1 MHRARRVQSGK
12 TRQICPAYQ
21 AAPAVRPVPE
31 PTPAPASRDPEVTAP
46 RSRPRR
52 SVQIAAHGPAERS
65 RRWRMINRLSSRLR
79 GSGPVR
85 PTNRQAVVVSQVF
98 ALSLSTR
105 VWAGALVSLRI
116 GPRRRCCT
124 GEISGRRAGGLLGRR
139 RRRSCC
145 RGLTRALE
153 EAVDGAADLRRQ
165 RGA

>member
-105 VWAGALVSLRI
+105 VWAGALVRI

-145 RGLTRALE
+145 RGLTRARE
-153 EAVDGAADLRRQ
+153 EAVDGAANLRRQ